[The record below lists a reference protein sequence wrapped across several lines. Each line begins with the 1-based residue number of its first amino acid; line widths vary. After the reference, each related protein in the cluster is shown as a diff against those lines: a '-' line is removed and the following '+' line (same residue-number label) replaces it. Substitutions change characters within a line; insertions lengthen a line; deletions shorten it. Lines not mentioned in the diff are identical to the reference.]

1 MDIYF
6 RAMDALHRLCV
17 FAAGVALV
25 VISIIIPYGVFTR
38 YVLNSASSW
47 PEPLAILL
55 MIVLSFLSA
64 VVCYRE
70 HMHIGVGMLP
80 SALTGLPRMLLGIL
94 LELAMLSTNL
104 FLLWYGIR
112 LVQKTWY
119 QSIAEF
125 PIVSVGV
132 SYLPVPIVGFI
143 TILFIIERFMK
154 QDWFPAAPDL
164 DDPKP
169 SVIAVE

>member
-1 MDIYF
+1 MEAYF
-6 RAMDALHRLCV
+6 RAMDVVHRACV
-17 FAAGVALV
+17 IVAGVALV
-25 VISIIIPYGVFTR
+25 VISLIIPYGVFTR
-38 YVLNSASSW
+38 YVLNSAASW
-47 PEPLAILL
+47 PEPMAILL

-70 HMHIGVGMLP
+70 HMHIV
-80 SALTGLPRMLLGIL
+80 PRVLLGIFI
-94 LELAMLSTNL
+94 ELAMLTTNL

-112 LVQKTWY
+112 LVQRTWY

-143 TILFIIERFMK
+143 TILFIVERFMK
-154 QDWFPAAPDL
+154 GDWFPPPPDP
-164 DDPKP
+164 DDVA
-169 SVIAVE
+169 SGTISTE